1 MHRADAPKPMYGKEI
16 TMKTALKTR
25 TLLETLGPGARS
37 RPLRAVRDSSDTGSA
52 GAPGQQLGS
61 GRLRLHREAEI
72 PRLLAALGS
81 GDPIHAASA
90 EDGDGRRPEE
100 LATFRQE
107 RRQITAI
114 TRVVCQATAE
124 VLAGLRQHQQ
134 LSRWLAPE
142 VHDKVRQRGE
152 LMARHRSDAA
162 VQAGPLAFGSIR
174 STQLREGVWE
184 VSVVFSDE
192 QRVRACALRLQA
204 HRRRWRVTA
213 MELG

>member
-1 MHRADAPKPMYGKEI
+1 M
-16 TMKTALKTR
+16 TTALRTR

-37 RPLRAVRDSSDTGSA
+37 RPLRAMGEAADASPAAAA
-52 GAPGQQLGS
+52 GEQLVP

-72 PRLLAALGS
+72 PRLLASLGA
-81 GDPIHAASA
+81 GDQIDAASS
-90 EDGDGRRPEE
+90 EPGDGRRPDE

-114 TRVVCQATAE
+114 SRVVCQAVAE
-124 VLAGLRQHQQ
+124 VLAGLRPVQQ

-152 LMARHRSDAA
+152 LMARHRSDST
-162 VQAGPLAFGSIR
+162 VQAGPLAFGAIR
-174 STQLREGVWE
+174 STRLRAGVWE

>member
-1 MHRADAPKPMYGKEI
+1 MRTAEPMYVKER
-16 TMKTALKTR
+16 TMTTALKTR

-37 RPLRAVRDSSDTGSA
+37 RPLRAIEDSSDAGSSGAA
-52 GAPGQQLGS
+52 GEQLGP

-72 PRLLAALGS
+72 PRLLAAGGI
-81 GDPIHAASA
+81 GDQIHAASPEA
-90 EDGDGRRPEE
+90 GDGSRPDE

-114 TRVVCQATAE
+114 ARVVCQATAE
-124 VLAGLRQHQQ
+124 VLAGLRSVQQ

-152 LMARHRSDAA
+152 LMARHRSDST

-174 STQLREGVWE
+174 STQLRAGVWE